1 MQTTSF
7 ENQPVNF
14 YEEPEEVFSMNPKKF
29 MLWLFVVSITMIFA
43 SLTSAY
49 IYKQS
54 DKDAWITF
62 DLPEV
67 LLYSTIVI
75 VVSSVFMQLSYYF
88 AKKDEI
94 GRLKIN
100 LLITAILGI
109 AFLAMQWQGWAKLV
123 EMGIFVGGV
132 DRMGNPVSPAGSFV
146 YVLMGLH
153 AFHLITGLI
162 FLLNVTW
169 NAFRFRIHKKA
180 LLKIELCNIY
190 WHFLGGLWVYLY
202 LFMSLNR

>member
-1 MQTTSF
+1 MQTTSY
-7 ENQPVNF
+7 ENQPINF

-54 DKDAWITF
+54 DKDSWITF

-75 VVSSVFMQLSYYF
+75 VVSSVFMQLSYFF
-88 AKKDEI
+88 AKKDEL
-94 GRLKIN
+94 GKLKIN
-100 LLITAILGI
+100 LLITAILGV
-109 AFLAMQWQGWAKLV
+109 AFLVLQWEGWVKLV

-162 FLLNVTW
+162 FLLIVTW
-169 NAFRFRIHKKA
+169 NAFRYKVHRKA
-180 LLKIELCNIY
+180 MLQIELCNIY

>member
-88 AKKDEI
+88 AKQDEI

>member
-75 VVSSVFMQLSYYF
+75 VLSSIFMQLSYHF

-94 GRLKIN
+94 GKLKIN
-100 LLITAILGI
+100 LFITAILGVT
-109 AFLAMQWQGWAKLV
+109 FLVMQWEGWVKLV
-123 EMGIFVGGV
+123 QMGIFVGGV

-162 FLLNVTW
+162 FLLSVTW
-169 NAFRFRIHKKA
+169 SAFRFKVHKKA
-180 LLKIELCNIY
+180 MLKIELCNIY

>member
-1 MQTTSF
+1 MQRISF
-7 ENQPVNF
+7 ENQITNF

-29 MLWLFVVSITMIFA
+29 MMWLFVVSITMIFA

-54 DKDAWITF
+54 DPDAWITF
-62 DLPEV
+62 DLPDI

-75 VVSSVFMQLSYYF
+75 ITSSVFMQLSF
-88 AKKDEI
+88 WSAKKDEI
-94 GRLKIN
+94 QKLQ
-100 LLITAILGI
+100 LSLVITAILGI
-109 AFLAMQWQGWAKLV
+109 SFLVMQWKGWEKLI
-123 EMGIFVGGV
+123 EMGIYFGGV
-132 DRMGNPVSPAGSFV
+132 DKMGKPVSPAGSFV

-162 FLLNVTW
+162 FLLVVTW
-169 NAFRFRIHKKA
+169 NAFRLQVHKKA
-180 LLKIELCNIY
+180 MLQIELCNIY

-202 LFMSLNR
+202 LFMLLNR